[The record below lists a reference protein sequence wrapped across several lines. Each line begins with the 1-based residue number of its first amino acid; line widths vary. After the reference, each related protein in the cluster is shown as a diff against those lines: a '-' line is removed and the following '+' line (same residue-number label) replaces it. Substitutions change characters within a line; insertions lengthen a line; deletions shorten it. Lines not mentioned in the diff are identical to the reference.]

1 MTSTLLKN
9 YGYARTYIHD
19 QFMNFAVLSE
29 MCYYILAF
37 LGVYTLQVSLALKI
51 ELFFLFLLAFC
62 SKYAFP
68 GNSRDPGIGFLKIPF
83 PGIEKKSGKCEAL
96 ATTYYQIHALLC

>member
-1 MTSTLLKN
+1 
-9 YGYARTYIHD
+9 
-19 QFMNFAVLSE
+19 MNFAVLSE
-29 MCYYILAF
+29 MCYILAF

-68 GNSRDPGIGFLKIPF
+68 GNSRDPGICFLKIPF
-83 PGIEKKSGKCEAL
+83 PGIEKSPGNVRPYLYSFVA
-96 ATTYYQIHALLC
+96 